1 MRFFVVASAMLVF
14 AYTSLGGFDAVT
26 YTDALQIFVTA
37 VCLWI
42 CVPAC
47 LIHKAVGT
55 VGPPLNDWIGTI
67 GFPQVSPLLDR
78 FLMTALGGIP
88 WQVYFHRVLGCETD
102 FDARMLSYLSALGC
116 IAMAIPP
123 VVIGAAAKSTN
134 FTAAGYRGPY
144 YLRDKDSV
152 RVLPFSIRYLTS
164 GLVSI
169 LGLLGITAAIMS
181 SVDSSMLSASLLVTK
196 NIYKSV
202 VRPMASD
209 AEVAFTLRMMV
220 FLIGAWATYLALSVQ
235 SVFEMWS
242 LCSDAVYVLL
252 FPQLLC
258 VLYFNQTNAYGSLM
272 GFIVGCCLRWLFGV
286 PALGLP
292 VMVRL
297 PLYDEELGQGFPVRL
312 VSMGFG
318 VVIILLGS
326 YAAEKTFEKGW
337 LPQRQDVFRCFQHGR
352 YSREYQAASAMNV
365 MGSALQAEA
374 PVTGSAPHTRLASH
388 SSRIGSEASMED
400 EAPNADNRDPLSTS
414 SKASSLSRKSS
425 NGDKMTTTRGSAV
438 DLSRHRRAS
447 SVADMNKRR
456 SASVGDLSRTV
467 QEGAFA
473 ERRRRRHSSASLQL
487 EPKPDSKADLSWHP
501 MPSAKSELP
510 PDAKAEVKPEG
521 SQASVSQTPKKRR
534 HMPRSHSK
542 TSAAGV
548 GGTSQSGATDQ
559 HSGEKA
565 MKSSAAQESATKLTS

>member
-1 MRFFVVASAMLVF
+1 MAANTLAVVLIICYYSAVVLLGFWSRNKVQSERDNLQTSRSSTESRRKHDDPNFFLKLAM
-14 AYTSLGGFDAVT
+14 ANRSL
-26 YTDALQIFVTA
+26 
-37 VCLWI
+37 
-42 CVPAC
+42 
-47 LIHKAVGT
+47 
-55 VGPPLNDWIGTI
+55 PL
-67 GFPQVSPLLDR
+67 
-78 FLMTALGGIP
+78 ALGVGSMTGGTFFAHKMRALKPVTMLDPFQNRYGRWMTLLLCIP
-88 WQVYFHRVLGCETD
+88 AVAGEVFWTAAVL
-102 FDARMLSYLSALGC
+102 AALD
-116 IAMAIPP
+116 
-123 VVIGAAAKSTN
+123 

-352 YSREYQAASAMNV
+352 QAASAMNV

-447 SVADMNKRR
+447 SVADMSKRR

-521 SQASVSQTPKKRR
+521 SQASVIQTPKKRR
-534 HMPRSHSK
+534 HMSRSHSK

-548 GGTSQSGATDQ
+548 GGTSQSGATAQ
-559 HSGEKA
+559 HSEEKA